1 MVNFKVGQSAPA
13 NTFLAIWMADAA
25 GFYRD
30 RGLQI
35 DVVPMVGGRQA
46 GPSLTNRHI
55 QLMHIGLS
63 SVVRANAAG
72 ASLVAVGSL
81 SNVIRGTLFGGPGV
95 TDLKGGVIGISSA
108 GSESDAAATLAL
120 KRLGLTRREV
130 TVKEIGLGRLA
141 ALRDGGITA
150 AMLDE
155 PQRSQ
160 ALQAGLEPMI
170 DFLSERV
177 PWLYTGLV
185 VTRSYLAEHRV
196 TVRDFLAA
204 TIDGNHL
211 AVADAERGKEVLAR
225 ALELTDAETIDIC
238 YDNFKT
244 FTPANA
250 EIDAAG
256 AENIIATVAPD
267 TDAVAEDYIDTSLID
282 ELRTR

>member
-46 GPSLTNRHI
+46 GPSLTNRHF

-185 VTRSYLAEHRV
+185 VTRSYLAEHRG

-225 ALELTDAETIDIC
+225 ALELIDAETIDIC

-267 TDAVAEDYIDTSLID
+267 TGAVAEDYIDTSLID

>member
-63 SVVRANAAG
+63 SVARANAAG

-185 VTRSYLAEHRV
+185 VTRSYLAEHRG

-267 TDAVAEDYIDTSLID
+267 TGAVAEDYIDTSLID

>member
-46 GPSLTNRHI
+46 GPSLTNRHF

-185 VTRSYLAEHRV
+185 VTRSYLAEHRG

-204 TIDGNHL
+204 TIDFNHL

-267 TDAVAEDYIDTSLID
+267 TGAVAEDYIDTSLID

>member
-120 KRLGLTRREV
+120 KRHGLTRREV

-185 VTRSYLAEHRV
+185 VTRSYLAEHRG

-267 TDAVAEDYIDTSLID
+267 TGAVAEDYIDTSLID

>member
-1 MVNFKVGQSAPA
+1 
-13 NTFLAIWMADAA
+13 
-25 GFYRD
+25 
-30 RGLQI
+30 
-35 DVVPMVGGRQA
+35 
-46 GPSLTNRHI
+46 
-55 QLMHIGLS
+55 
-63 SVVRANAAG
+63 
-72 ASLVAVGSL
+72 
-81 SNVIRGTLFGGPGV
+81 
-95 TDLKGGVIGISSA
+95 
-108 GSESDAAATLAL
+108 
-120 KRLGLTRREV
+120 
-130 TVKEIGLGRLA
+130 
-141 ALRDGGITA
+141 
-150 AMLDE
+150 MLDE

-185 VTRSYLAEHRV
+185 VTRSYLAEHRGA
-196 TVRDFLAA
+196 VRDFLAA

-267 TDAVAEDYIDTSLID
+267 TGAVAEGYIDTSLID

>member
-1 MVNFKVGQSAPA
+1 
-13 NTFLAIWMADAA
+13 MADAA

-185 VTRSYLAEHRV
+185 VTRSYLAEHRG

-267 TDAVAEDYIDTSLID
+267 TGAVAEDYIDTSLID

>member
-46 GPSLTNRHI
+46 GPSLTNRNF

-81 SNVIRGTLFGGPGV
+81 STVIRGTLFGGPGV

-185 VTRSYLAEHRV
+185 VTRSYLAEHRG

-267 TDAVAEDYIDTSLID
+267 TGAVAEDYIDTSLID

>member
-185 VTRSYLAEHRV
+185 VTRSYLAEHRG

>member
-185 VTRSYLAEHRV
+185 VTRSYLAEHRG

-267 TDAVAEDYIDTSLID
+267 TGAVAEDYIDTSLID